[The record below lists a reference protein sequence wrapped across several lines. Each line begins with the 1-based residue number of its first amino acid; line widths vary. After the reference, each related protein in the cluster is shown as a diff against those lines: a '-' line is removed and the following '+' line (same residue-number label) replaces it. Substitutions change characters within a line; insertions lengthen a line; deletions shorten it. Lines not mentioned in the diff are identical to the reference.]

1 MNENYQDLANE
12 IIAQAARDY
21 ERALIKE
28 REGKLERKEI
38 EEFFTGPYFNALT
51 TLDGPA
57 RLWSES
63 KRQLPEIITRWFLIR
78 KTKRY
83 KPNNKDTL

>member
-12 IIAQAARDY
+12 IVAQAARDY

-38 EEFFTGPYFNALT
+38 EEFFTEPYFNTLT
-51 TLDGPA
+51 TLDGQALMERIKKTVA
-57 RLWSES
+57 RNGY
-63 KRQLPEIITRWFLIR
+63 
-78 KTKRY
+78 KTVL
-83 KPNNKDTL
+83 NKKNKAV

>member
-1 MNENYQDLANE
+1 MNENCQDLANE
-12 IIAQAARDY
+12 IVAQAARDY

-38 EEFFTGPYFNALT
+38 EEFFTGPYFNMLT

-57 RLWSES
+57 LMERI
-63 KRQLPEIITRWFLIR
+63 K
-78 KTKRY
+78 KTIARNNY
-83 KPNNKDTL
+83 KMVLNKKNKAV

>member
-12 IIAQAARDY
+12 IVAQAARDY

-38 EEFFTGPYFNALT
+38 EEFFTGPHFNTLT
-51 TLDGPA
+51 SLDGRALMERIKKTVA
-57 RLWSES
+57 RNN
-63 KRQLPEIITRWFLIR
+63 
-78 KTKRY
+78 Y
-83 KPNNKDTL
+83 KMVLNKKNKEV

>member
-12 IIAQAARDY
+12 IVAQAARDY

-57 RLWSES
+57 LMERIKKTVARNGYKIVLS
-63 KRQLPEIITRWFLIR
+63 KRQ
-78 KTKRY
+78 KTE
-83 KPNNKDTL
+83 

>member
-12 IIAQAARDY
+12 IVAQAARDY

-38 EEFFTGPYFNALT
+38 EEFFTGPYFNTLT
-51 TLDGPA
+51 TLDGPTLMERIKKTVA
-57 RLWSES
+57 RNGYKIVLG
-63 KRQLPEIITRWFLIR
+63 KRQ
-78 KTKRY
+78 KTE
-83 KPNNKDTL
+83 

>member
-1 MNENYQDLANE
+1 MNENYQDLTNE
-12 IIAQAARDY
+12 TVAQTARDY

-38 EEFFTGPYFNALT
+38 EEFFTGPYFNTLT

-57 RLWSES
+57 LMERI
-63 KRQLPEIITRWFLIR
+63 KKIVARNN
-78 KTKRY
+78 Y
-83 KPNNKDTL
+83 KMVLNKKNKAV

>member
-12 IIAQAARDY
+12 IVAQAARDY

-38 EEFFTGPYFNALT
+38 EEFFTGPYFNTLT
-51 TLDGPA
+51 SLDGRALMERIKKTVA
-57 RLWSES
+57 RNGYKIVLS
-63 KRQLPEIITRWFLIR
+63 KRQ
-78 KTKRY
+78 KTE
-83 KPNNKDTL
+83 

>member
-38 EEFFTGPYFNALT
+38 EEFFTGPYFNTLT
-51 TLDGPA
+51 SLDGRALMERIKKTVA
-57 RLWSES
+57 RNGYKIVLS
-63 KRQLPEIITRWFLIR
+63 KRQ
-78 KTKRY
+78 KTE
-83 KPNNKDTL
+83 

>member
-12 IIAQAARDY
+12 IVAQAARDY

-38 EEFFTGPYFNALT
+38 EEFFTGPYFNTLT
-51 TLDGPA
+51 TRDGRALMERIKKTVA
-57 RLWSES
+57 RNN
-63 KRQLPEIITRWFLIR
+63 
-78 KTKRY
+78 Y
-83 KPNNKDTL
+83 KMVLNKKNKAV

>member
-1 MNENYQDLANE
+1 MNEKYQDLANE
-12 IIAQAARDY
+12 IVAQAARDY

-28 REGKLERKEI
+28 QEGKLERKEI

-57 RLWSES
+57 LM
-63 KRQLPEIITRWFLIR
+63 KRIKKTVARNGYEIVL
-78 KTKRY
+78 
-83 KPNNKDTL
+83 NKKNKAV

>member
-12 IIAQAARDY
+12 IVAQAARDY

-38 EEFFTGPYFNALT
+38 EEFFTGPYFNTLT
-51 TLDGPA
+51 ILDGPA
-57 RLWSES
+57 LM
-63 KRQLPEIITRWFLIR
+63 KRIK
-78 KTKRY
+78 KTVARNGY
-83 KPNNKDTL
+83 KMVLNKKNKAV